1 MLARI
6 AHELFWLGRNVSR
19 AEHTARLIDG
29 VFQADIQGSHDDPA
43 GVTLSWDAVLAI
55 MGSTAALRYAGEG
68 GVATFD
74 TRGDHSRAS
83 RDETVALL
91 STDHTNVN
99 SVVASVERARQGAR
113 TVRDVISAE
122 MWEAINGFQLGLG
135 EAAVGVT
142 GYGGPYSFVAYVKS
156 RAALFWGVAARTMLR
171 DEAYAFLDAGGRF
184 EGADMVLRMLRVAL
198 PVTDETAD
206 EHVFS
211 LRDGQALALL
221 QAVGGLQAY
230 RRASVSA
237 PSAAAVSSFL
247 LFTLSYPDSV
257 AASISAVR
265 DALLLADASPRSSDP
280 VLRLSRVLADL
291 DFRGRVGADAN
302 HGLLEL
308 CELVGRE
315 LALADVDI
323 SERYFGGVAP
333 AERMMTA

>member
-29 VFQADIQGSHDDPA
+29 VFQADVQAYHEDGS

-55 MGSTAALRYAGEG
+55 MGSTGTTA
-68 GVATFD
+68 
-74 TRGDHSRAS
+74 HNRAS

-91 STDHTNVN
+91 STDETNVN
-99 SVVASVERARQGAR
+99 SVVSSVERAREGAR

-142 GYGGPYSFVAYVKS
+142 GYAGPYSFVSYVKS
-156 RAALFWGVAARTMLR
+156 RAALFWGVASRTMLR

-198 PVTDETAD
+198 PSPGESSED
-206 EHVFS
+206 HGFS
-211 LRDGQALALL
+211 LHDGQALALL
-221 QAVGGLQAY
+221 HAVGGLQAY
-230 RRASVSA
+230 RRASASA
-237 PSAAAVSSFL
+237 PSAAAVASFL
-247 LFTLSYPDSV
+247 LFTQSYPDSV
-257 AASISAVR
+257 TASIAAVR
-265 DALLLADASPRSSDP
+265 DALLLADHSPRMSDP
-280 VLRLSRVLADL
+280 VLRLSRLLADL
-291 DFRGRVGADAN
+291 GFRGRSTAADS
-302 HGLLEL
+302 GLLDVCEIVGSEL
-308 CELVGRE
+308 ILV
-315 LALADVDI
+315 DTDI
-323 SERYFGGVAP
+323 SDRYFGGVAP

>member
-29 VFQADIQGSHDDPA
+29 VFQADVQAYHEDPS

-55 MGSTAALRYAGEG
+55 MGSTA
-68 GVATFD
+68 VA
-74 TRGDHSRAS
+74 HARAS

-91 STDHTNVN
+91 STDDTNVN
-99 SVVASVERARQGAR
+99 SVVASVARAREGAR

-135 EAAVGVT
+135 EAAIGVT
-142 GYGGPYSFVAYVKS
+142 GYAGPYSFVSYVKTRS
-156 RAALFWGVAARTMLR
+156 ALFWGVAARTMLR

-198 PVTDETAD
+198 PAPEESTD
-206 EHVFS
+206 HQGFS

-230 RRASVSA
+230 RRASASA
-237 PSAAAVSSFL
+237 PSAAAVASFL
-247 LFTLSYPDSV
+247 LFTQSYPDSV
-257 AASISAVR
+257 TASIAAVR

-280 VLRLSRVLADL
+280 VLRLSRLLADL
-291 DFRGRVGADAN
+291 GFRAGTTAVGS
-302 HGLLEL
+302 GLLDV
-308 CELVGRE
+308 CETIGSE
-315 LALADVDI
+315 LALVDGDI
-323 SERYFGGVAP
+323 SDRYFGGVAP
-333 AERMMTA
+333 AERLMTA